1 MIKNN
6 LITDINNK
14 VLYLSDTYE
23 GSVHDKKICDEENVS
38 YKKEVNLWKDT
49 GYEGHNP
56 EGVITKQPIKKKKGK
71 ELTDEEKKYNLSI
84 SKVRVWVEHVM
95 GRVKIFRI
103 VKEIIRNTRTGF
115 SDTVMEM
122 CCGLHNFII
131 SHRPVHNNLMAFIN
145 DKD

>member
-6 LITDINNK
+6 LITDIDDR

-23 GSVHDKKICDEENVS
+23 GRVHDKKICDEENVS
-38 YKKEVNLWKDT
+38 YKKDVKLWKDT
-49 GYEGHNP
+49 GYEGYNP

-71 ELTDEEKKYNLSI
+71 ELTIEEKEYNLSI

-103 VKEIIRNTRTGF
+103 LKEIIRNTIMGF
-115 SDTVMEM
+115 NDTAIEI

-131 SHRPVHNNLMAFIN
+131 SHRPVHNNLMDFN
-145 DKD
+145 NEKD

>member
-6 LITDINNK
+6 LITDISNR

-23 GSVHDKKICDEENVS
+23 GSVHDKKICDEENVK
-38 YKKEVNLWKDT
+38 YKEDVNLWKDT

-56 EGVITKQPIKKKKGK
+56 EGVVIKQPIKKKKGK
-71 ELTDEEKKYNLSI
+71 ELNEEQKEFNLRI
-84 SKVRVWVEHVM
+84 SKVRVFVEHVM

-103 VKEIIRNTRTGF
+103 VKELIRNTKAGF
-115 SDTVMEM
+115 ADTVMEI

-131 SHRPVHNNLMAFIN
+131 SHRPVNNNLMAFIN
-145 DKD
+145 EKD